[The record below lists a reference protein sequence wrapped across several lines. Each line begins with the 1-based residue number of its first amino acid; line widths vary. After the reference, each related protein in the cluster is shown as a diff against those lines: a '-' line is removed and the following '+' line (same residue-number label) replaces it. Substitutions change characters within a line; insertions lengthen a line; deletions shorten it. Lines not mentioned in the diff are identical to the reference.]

1 MCVREYVRNRLMAG
15 IIRRRAI
22 GSIGRPVY
30 FQLSIITSGDGCSS
44 LSSGRYGD
52 DVQQREL
59 HTRQKQR
66 QVIRS
71 GVNDD
76 VYYPHTSKCIR
87 PLSRRYL
94 HNQSTGARCR
104 ESRYIH
110 SQSTADSDANNNIK
124 QQQIIQSHKSDPTAK
139 RPTQKC
145 DPYGLQG
152 ESLSSAKCLEWM
164 STLEGGW
171 TLLDST
177 EKDMTTTI
185 RNNLKHESR
194 MTDTT
199 TATAPKFLQKQYYH
213 HTLHDASRFLS
224 HISLVATNINHYPF
238 LSMERILVDDVNNI
252 HERGDNQM
260 DETGTTDSSSL
271 GIDNSGDNK
280 VPRKRK
286 MKGWAFRSTIRCSTY
301 RPPTSGSTN
310 SQGMNKSESLH
321 KDKGLTYHDFHLALS
336 VDIEVNREEVKHLF
350 GLLLGE
356 E

>member
-1 MCVREYVRNRLMAG
+1 MAG

-22 GSIGRPVY
+22 GSMMSPVY
-30 FQLSIITSGDGCSS
+30 LQQLSITRGGCGSPTC
-44 LSSGRYGD
+44 GRYGD
-52 DVQQREL
+52 VQQRDV
-59 HTRQKQR
+59 HTQQKQR
-66 QVIRS
+66 QVIRC
-71 GVNDD
+71 GCYVNDGD
-76 VYYPHTSKCIR
+76 YYPHTYKCR
-87 PLSRRYL
+87 HSLSRRHV
-94 HNQSTGARCR
+94 HNQSTGARCV

-110 SQSTADSDANNNIK
+110 SQSTEDSDANNNIK
-124 QQQIIQSHKSDPTAK
+124 HQKIILSHKSDPTAK
-139 RPTQKC
+139 RPTRKC
-145 DPYGLQG
+145 DPYGLRG

-185 RNNLKHESR
+185 NNLHES
-194 MTDTT
+194 MTDTA

-252 HERGDNQM
+252 HSERGDNQM
-260 DETGTTDSSSL
+260 DETGTTDNSSL
-271 GIDNSGDNK
+271 DTDNSGDNE

-286 MKGWAFRSTIRCSTY
+286 RKIKGWAFRSTIRCSTY
-301 RPPTSGSTN
+301 RPPTSGSN
-310 SQGMNKSESLH
+310 SQDMNKSESLH
-321 KDKGLTYHDFHLALS
+321 KDKGLTYHDFHLAMS
-336 VDIEVNREEVKHLF
+336 VDIEVNRKEVKHL
-350 GLLLGE
+350 LWSAPQE